1 MKSDFYIVIQEAI
14 FIPYN
19 LFRLSGRK
27 QHTSVYC
34 QSDLLQ
40 EIFLTSRQSCLQSDG
55 KVHNPIC
62 KLTSSEAIL
71 SAILYT
77 KKQIKFHFVKSKILP
92 ICWFLTTCP
101 AMSKYVRLCPN
112 FKAKNLTFQ
121 HQIFFDGK
129 TSPSRFSGI
138 ADFFSPFIRIFTGF
152 FVNLWK
158 HNGNSYPTDALKSR
172 LVLEKNYIRAASYG
186 LFHISY

>member
-1 MKSDFYIVIQEAI
+1 MCAEFVTAYLVAHGDLPPLSGGYRSGYLTLSVSFLSVIIITNLVVDEVVGAALAMWPQGCMAIGRQVGCQSYCLPVILKAMKSDFYIVIQEAI

-55 KVHNPIC
+55 KVYNPIC

-92 ICWFLTTCP
+92 IC
-101 AMSKYVRLCPN
+101 
-112 FKAKNLTFQ
+112 
-121 HQIFFDGK
+121 
-129 TSPSRFSGI
+129 
-138 ADFFSPFIRIFTGF
+138 
-152 FVNLWK
+152 
-158 HNGNSYPTDALKSR
+158 
-172 LVLEKNYIRAASYG
+172 
-186 LFHISY
+186 